1 MRMIIKNSKRNL
13 RSINMR
19 LDQLI
24 DKIDRLSKMEK
35 FALINRLAYQLDIK
49 GMWLSEEEI
58 LEKKMRRKRE
68 KKKEL
73 GVR

>member
-1 MRMIIKNSKRNL
+1 
-13 RSINMR
+13 MR

-24 DKIDRLSKMEK
+24 DKIDRLSQMEK
-35 FALINRLAYQLDIK
+35 FALINRLAHQLDIK